1 MRQHPKYTG
10 SICVAKTGEFNV
22 SEQSI
27 FIDAAGIAT
36 YSGRSVD
43 TIRYW
48 ERLGQLPASAKIGR
62 RRVWKRAD
70 IESWFADKFAA

>member
-1 MRQHPKYTG
+1 MKDHG
-10 SICVAKTGEFNV
+10 M
-22 SEQSI
+22 SEQSP
-27 FIDAAGIAT
+27 FIDAAGIAA

-48 ERLGQLPASAKIGR
+48 ERLGLLPPSAKVGR

-70 IESWFADKFAA
+70 IQEHFDAMFAA